1 MGRKAIE
8 PKFRYKTGI
17 RQSVAE
23 VKLFSFMPHS
33 SAKPMRMGLFVS
45 KGASMKPKYGILIVD
60 DDKMLA
66 EDAKQ
71 CLEHEKEID
80 IEVDICT
87 DSHQAIPSL
96 SKKNKYY
103 DVVLLD
109 VRMPNLSG
117 TELLQLIKKNF
128 PDIEKPLAEMRFL
141 TDTETIF
148 ALTDKKGVILDTLS
162 KGQMVFAVAIGELI
176 EELKG
181 EVEKIGMDRRYK
193 VSVKGKTYDV
203 ILHPDLEEGGFW
215 VECPALPGCAS
226 QGDTVEEALM
236 MIKDAIEGHLE
247 IIAEKGKKK
256 RKTA

>member
-1 MGRKAIE
+1 MAYNTNTIIKITGLTQRQVDYWDRTHFIKPSVKEASGYGTARLYSFQDLVQLKVAKTLIDKGVSLQKIRKAIT
-8 PKFRYKTGI
+8 Y
-17 RQSVAE
+17 
-23 VKLFSFMPHS
+23 L
-33 SAKPMRMGLFVS
+33 
-45 KGASMKPKYGILIVD
+45 
-60 DDKMLA
+60 
-66 EDAKQ
+66 
-71 CLEHEKEID
+71 
-80 IEVDICT
+80 
-87 DSHQAIPSL
+87 
-96 SKKNKYY
+96 
-103 DVVLLD
+103 
-109 VRMPNLSG
+109 
-117 TELLQLIKKNF
+117 KKNF

-181 EVEKIGMDRRYK
+181 EVNKISQDRRYK

-236 MIKDAIEGHLE
+236 MIKDAIEGHFE
-247 IIAEKGKKK
+247 VVTEKGRK
-256 RKTA
+256 RNAA